1 MTGLTDWGTVT
12 LGRLTLREV
21 FELDAAVD
29 ASTGLRS
36 LTLRGQ
42 ESTPPLDLDELR
54 ERQEDILG
62 LRSRFV
68 QVSFTHKADH
78 DGFYQITDC
87 SAGQVNWTGEVA
99 VVPWSITARYIGPS
113 NAVDVESR
121 VVQIVRSNV
130 YGQTGE
136 FWHAPAAS
144 STSYFT
150 GVAAAPSG
158 AVVRVGEDSS
168 VTVWRDIPAS
178 TNPRWETS
186 VANYPLGRSRV
197 IVNGAE
203 RVPVNLTIPSSATWS
218 QENELVQV
226 TLGGSGSTLSVASW
240 GGSAWESKS
249 WDVAVGAELLAGTDV
264 KAVTVLRNDFEVTT
278 VRALW
283 DSNPGRHTVDLT
295 LRRGS
300 RFVEGYLQTTSADTL
315 SVLRDSAEAG
325 TSPASAAYVTAT
337 ADDADGNRYIV
348 GSGKLFTANTVT
360 GGIAASAVTALDFF
374 IGSVVG
380 GSGAQSGDQAADLRD
395 QYIGVMPETTMGVR
409 R

>member
-1 MTGLTDWGTVT
+1 MSVADWGTIT
-12 LGRLTLREV
+12 IGRLTLREV
-21 FELDAAVD
+21 FELDAGVD

-42 ESTPPLDLDELR
+42 ESNPPLTMAVLR

-62 LRSRFV
+62 LRGKFV
-68 QVSFTHKADH
+68 QVRFTNKADH
-78 DGFYQITDC
+78 DGFYVITDA

-99 VVPWSITARYIGPS
+99 VVPWSISARYIGPA

-121 VVQIVRSNV
+121 VTQVTRSNV
-130 YGQTGE
+130 YGLTAE
-136 FWHAPAAS
+136 FWHAPSAS
-144 STSYFT
+144 ASSYFT

-158 AVVRVGEDSS
+158 AVVRTAEDGS

-178 TNPRWETS
+178 TNPRWQVS
-186 VANYPLGRSRV
+186 LADYPLGRSRV
-197 IVNGAE
+197 IVNDAE
-203 RVPVNLTIPSSATWS
+203 RVPVNLTIPGSATWS
-218 QENELVQV
+218 LENGLVQV
-226 TLGGSGSTLSVASW
+226 TPGGSGHTLTVASW
-240 GGSAWESKS
+240 GGSAWETKD
-249 WDVAVGAELLAGTDV
+249 WDVSVGADVLEGTTV
-264 KAVTVLRNDFEVTT
+264 KAVTVLRNDFEMTT
-278 VRALW
+278 VRTLW
-283 DSNPGRHTVDLT
+283 DSNPGRHTVDLS

-300 RFVEGYLQTTSADTL
+300 RFVECYLQTTSAATL
-315 SVLRDSAEAG
+315 SVLRDTNEAG
-325 TSPASAAYVTAT
+325 TAPASAGYVTAT

-360 GGIAASAVTALDFF
+360 GGIAASAVTSLDFF

-380 GSGAQSGDQAADLRD
+380 GSAAQAGDQAADLRD

>member
-1 MTGLTDWGTVT
+1 MTGLTDWGTIT
-12 LGRLTLREV
+12 IGRLTLREV
-21 FELDAAVD
+21 FEVDAGVD
-29 ASTGLRS
+29 ASTGMRS
-36 LTLRGQ
+36 MTLRGQ
-42 ESTPPLDLDELR
+42 ESNPPLTMAQMR
-54 ERQEDILG
+54 ARQEDILG
-62 LRSRFV
+62 LRGRFV
-68 QVSFTHKADH
+68 QITFTHKPDH
-78 DGFYQITDC
+78 DGFYVIADA

-99 VVPWSITARYIGPS
+99 VVPWSIRANYVGPA

-121 VVQIVRSNV
+121 VTQVIRSNV

-158 AVVRVGEDSS
+158 AVVRTGEDSS
-168 VTVWRDIPAS
+168 ITAWRDIPAS
-178 TNPRWETS
+178 TNPRWEVS
-186 VANYPLGRSRV
+186 LGNYPLGRSRV
-197 IVNGAE
+197 IVNDAE
-203 RVPVNLTIPSSATWS
+203 RTPVNLTIPSSATWS
-218 QENELVQV
+218 QENELVQI
-226 TLGGSGSTLSVASW
+226 TIGGSGSTLNVASW
-240 GGSAWESKS
+240 GGTWESKT
-249 WDVAVGAELLAGTDV
+249 WDVSVGAELLAGTDV

-278 VRALW
+278 VRLLW
-283 DSNPGRHTVDLT
+283 DSNPGRHTMDLS

-315 SVLRDSAEAG
+315 SILRDTTEAG

-360 GGIAASAVTALDFF
+360 GGLAASAVTSLDFF

-380 GSGAQSGDQAADLRD
+380 GSAAQSGDQAADLRD

>member
-1 MTGLTDWGTVT
+1 MSVTDWGTIT
-12 LGRLTLREV
+12 IGRLTLREV
-21 FELDAAVD
+21 FELDADID
-29 ASTGLRS
+29 AGTGQR
-36 LTLRGQ
+36 TMAIQGQ
-42 ESTPPLDLDELR
+42 ESNPPLTMAELR
-54 ERQEDILG
+54 ARQEDILG
-62 LRSRFV
+62 LRNRFV
-68 QVSFTHKADH
+68 QITFTHKPDH
-78 DGFYQITDC
+78 DGFYVVTDA

-99 VVPWSITARYIGPS
+99 VVPWSIRATYIGPA

-121 VVQIVRSNV
+121 VTQVIRSNV

-158 AVVRVGEDSS
+158 AVVRVAEDSN
-168 VTVWRDIPAS
+168 VTVWRDIPAT
-178 TNPRWETS
+178 TNPRWEVS
-186 VANYPLGRSRV
+186 LGDYPLGRSRV
-197 IVNGAE
+197 IVNDAE
-203 RVPVNLTIPSSATWS
+203 RVPVNLTIASSATWS
-218 QENELVQV
+218 QENGLVQV
-226 TLGGSGSTLSVASW
+226 TPGGSGYTLSVASW
-240 GGSAWESKS
+240 GGAAWEDKD
-249 WDVAVGAELLAGTDV
+249 WELLVGAELLSGTDV

-278 VRALW
+278 VRMLW
-283 DSNPGRHTVDLT
+283 DGNPGRHTVDLS

-300 RFVEGYLQTTSADTL
+300 RFVEGYFQTTSADTL
-315 SVLRDSAEAG
+315 SILRDSNEAG

-348 GSGKLFTANTVT
+348 GSGKMFTANTVT

-380 GSGAQSGDQAADLRD
+380 GSGAQTGDQAADLRD
-395 QYIGVMPETTMGVR
+395 QYIGVMPETTRGVR